1 MPRGGRRPGAGRPA
15 ISGEAM
21 ACVSVAFGTDELAA
35 YKAAAEARGV
45 SLAAW
50 VRAACHRAIS
60 RSRRPTTSAH

>member
-1 MPRGGRRPGAGRPA
+1 MGAAPV
-15 ISGEAM
+15 E
-21 ACVSVAFGTDELAA
+21 CVSIGFAPEELSA

-60 RSRRPTTSAH
+60 RSKRPTTSAH